1 MGINDNTRGMIDAL
15 ANGDLARAKAY
26 AKCILANDHSEKN
39 KRWRR
44 HMEILLDSGGADRL
58 ELPSNLYSLCELI
71 RPGADFRPDMY
82 YLPAAEAP
90 IVDEIVR
97 KQEIVR
103 RMQVLGIPAANTTLL
118 YGDPGTG
125 KTELAKYI
133 AYKLNK
139 PLLILR
145 FSNLIDSSMGGTGK
159 NIGSVFDFFNQ
170 NDAILFLDEI
180 DTVAS
185 RRNGGTNI
193 DGEIART
200 TACIMQELD
209 RLSGGG
215 IILAATNRRDLLDP
229 ALLRRFSIHHEV
241 VRVGELE
248 RRKIAAAFWDALAIR
263 PPFNAA
269 AYARNDY
276 TPSRI
281 HTDMV
286 KELAAYLERHP
297 EDTPVEAAV
306 KQEIIVPKHWAETF
320 LLAADKLQK
329 PDKTCKEME
338 KDTFSIAR
346 IASDLPI
353 PEEAEVQY
361 GGTAAVCYDKRAD
374 AIRYS
379 IYLCRTAYQQYY
391 RTDKNVTMAELAGWV
406 TNYIN
411 QQEGTTYE
419 R

>member
-26 AKCILANDHSEKN
+26 AKCILKNDHSEKN
-39 KRWRR
+39 KRWCS
-44 HMEILLDSGGADRL
+44 HMEILLDSGEADRL
-58 ELPSNLYSLCELI
+58 ELPANLYSLCELI

-82 YLPAAEAP
+82 YLPEAEAP
-90 IVDEIVR
+90 IVDEIER

-103 RMQVLGIPAANTTLL
+103 RMQVLCIPAANTTLL
-118 YGDPGTG
+118 YGEPGTG
-125 KTELAKYI
+125 KTELAKYV
-133 AYKLNK
+133 AYKLNM

-145 FSNLIDSSMGGTGK
+145 FSNLINSYMGETGK
-159 NIGSVFDFFNQ
+159 NIGKVFDFFNQ
-170 NDAILFLDEI
+170 NDVILFLDEI

-185 RRNGGTNI
+185 RRDGGTGC

-215 IILAATNRRDLLDP
+215 IIIAATNRRDLLDP

-241 VRVGELE
+241 ACVEDEE
-248 RRKIAAAFWDALAIR
+248 RRKIVDAFWNALAIR

-297 EDTPVEAAV
+297 EDTPVEAAA
-306 KQEIIVPKHWAETF
+306 KQEIIVPQHWAETF

-338 KDTFSIAR
+338 KDTFGIAR

-353 PEEAEVQY
+353 PEEAEVKY
-361 GGTAAVCYDKRAD
+361 GSPAAVYYDKRAD

-391 RTDKNVTMAELAGWV
+391 HTDKNVTMAELAEWV
-406 TNYIN
+406 IKYIEKEEKN
-411 QQEGTTYE
+411 
-419 R
+419 